1 MGVPMKY
8 VHKLS
13 LGVFGALPASV
24 AFAAVDTTEAL
35 ASIADA
41 ETAIGAVGV
50 ALIGVAAVAMALR
63 WVKAMFF

>member
-1 MGVPMKY
+1 MN
-8 VHKLS
+8 HARKLG
-13 LGVFGALPASV
+13 LGLFGLLPSSM